1 MKRNTGP
8 LCSADRYRCI
18 NGRLLGGLQ
27 SGDLPEAA
35 PRIGFLANQAVFI
48 LLFIVLCFS
57 GLTTTSCVFRSIT
70 ESEPKPVE
78 PIPGYG
84 SVGKL
89 PFKDVYYGSYFL
101 EEKVGYSHLKIEPS
115 GENFSLV
122 NESLV
127 LLTVKD
133 KTDELSLKQTVIV
146 RPDLSMVSLDS
157 VAGENGKELH
167 LEGKTEGNRFML
179 EITKDGL
186 KKDFEFPVD
195 GKIYHSNAITLMPAI
210 KGVKNGAHY
219 TFKVLN
225 EKKQALEEIDQTVLK
240 VQGPPGPNGAV
251 WQVKTTID
259 HAIIYSWL
267 DRKGLPVLEKALN
280 GSLVTMLEDKNTAE
294 SFLKKR
300 ERLKQTKAGILRD
313 RGLPEK
319 QERVVARMDLF

>member
-1 MKRNTGP
+1 M
-8 LCSADRYRCI
+8 
-18 NGRLLGGLQ
+18 NGRVVSRHQ
-27 SGDLPEAA
+27 SRDFCEAA
-35 PRIGFLANQAVFI
+35 PRTGFPLNHVG
-48 LLFIVLCFS
+48 LLLLLMVLCLS
-57 GLTTTSCVFRSIT
+57 VLTSTSCVFRSIT
-70 ESEPKPVE
+70 ESKPESVE

-89 PFKDVYYGSYFL
+89 PFKEAYYGSYFL
-101 EEKVGYSHLKIEPS
+101 EDKVGYSHLKIEPA
-115 GENFSLV
+115 GVNFSLL

-133 KTDELSLKQTVIV
+133 KTDELSLKQNVIV

-167 LEGKTEGNRFML
+167 LVGKTEGNRFML

-195 GKIYHSNAITLMPAI
+195 GKIYHSNAITLMPAMR
-210 KGVKNGAHY
+210 GVKNGAHY

-225 EKKQALEEIDQTVLK
+225 EKKQALEEIDQRIMK

-259 HAIIYSWL
+259 HATIFSWL

-280 GSLVTMLEDKNTAE
+280 GSLVTMLEDKKTAE
-294 SFLKKR
+294 SFLKKK
-300 ERLKQTKAGILRD
+300 ERLKQPKADIRPDQWFG
-313 RGLPEK
+313 K
-319 QERVVARMDLF
+319 YQEQVVAKVERCRSGTDDWAL

>member
-1 MKRNTGP
+1 M
-8 LCSADRYRCI
+8 
-18 NGRLLGGLQ
+18 NGREVGRLQ
-27 SGDLPEAA
+27 SKDLYEST
-35 PRIGFLANQAVFI
+35 PRTGVLSNHAGFL
-48 LLFIVLCFS
+48 LMLMVLCLS
-57 GLTTTSCVFRSIT
+57 SLTSTSCVFRSIA
-70 ESEPKPVE
+70 ESKPEPVE
-78 PIPGYG
+78 PILGYG

-89 PFKDVYYGSYFL
+89 PFKEAYYGSYFL
-101 EEKVGYSHLKIEPS
+101 EDKVGYSHLKIEPA
-115 GENFSLV
+115 GENFSLL

-157 VAGENGKELH
+157 VTRENGKELH
-167 LEGKTEGNRFML
+167 LEGWIEGNRFML
-179 EITKDGL
+179 EITREGA
-186 KKDFEFPVD
+186 KKNFEFPVD
-195 GKIYHSNAITLMPAI
+195 GKIYHSNAITLMPAL
-210 KGVKNGAHY
+210 KGVKSGANY

-225 EKKQALEEIDQTVLK
+225 EKKQALEEIDQRILK

-294 SFLKKR
+294 SFLKKK
-300 ERLKQTKAGILRD
+300 ERLKQPKALILP
-313 RGLPEK
+313 GQWF
-319 QERVVARMDLF
+319 QEHCATVVAMVERFE